1 MNSFSENFFKFAEAL
16 PENLQPSKVEARALL
31 SEATSATAT
40 GLLIAIR
47 ALYGDDVLTWE
58 PETLWL
64 TLENDSVFLD
74 NVERDKIQAARSL
87 IVRPAF
93 YWDNL
98 VFQRTV
104 QALNGQPFSA
114 ETIQEANAAHM
125 CWAVYEAAVLRN
137 LDPDDKKIP
146 DFDEDVQQYVAV
158 CLRREGFVV
167 PPETLSFAEDNLENM
182 LPKEAI
188 DLKKEV
194 KQAWGHLNKS
204 KLAHTEFA
212 ENEHGVQLA
221 RLSACYLYQQERVD
235 HFSHE
240 VIRLGVKPT

>member
-1 MNSFSENFFKFAEAL
+1 MSSFTENFFKFAEAL
-16 PENLQPSKVEARALL
+16 PENLQPGKVEARALL
-31 SEATSATAT
+31 KEATTATAT

-47 ALYGDDVLTWE
+47 ALHGDDVLTWE

-64 TLENDSVFLD
+64 TLERDGIPTD

-87 IVRPAF
+87 VVRPSF

-114 ETIQEANAAHM
+114 ESIQEANTAHM
-125 CWAVYEAAVLRN
+125 CWAVYEASVLRN
-137 LDPDDKKIP
+137 LDPDEKKIP
-146 DFDEDVQQYVAV
+146 EFDEDVQQYVAV
-158 CLRREGFVV
+158 CLRREGFVL
-167 PPETLSFAEDNLENM
+167 PPDVLSFAEDNLEKM
-182 LPKEAI
+182 LPKDAA

-221 RLSACYLYQQERVD
+221 RLAACYLFQQECAE
-235 HFSHE
+235 HLANE